1 MCLTVFHMC
10 IHKLIPTMAIMEKN
24 VSFNLFYFLPLRI
37 FFSLSRSDLKR
48 NISGN
53 SGLIRVPIK
62 IIISKIKKNL
72 LHKTHICFL
81 TKYSFSKY

>member
-10 IHKLIPTMAIMEKN
+10 IHKLIPTMVIMEKN

-62 IIISKIKKNL
+62 IIISKIKKKPL
-72 LHKTHICFL
+72 A
-81 TKYSFSKY
+81 